1 MMKIQV
7 IHGPNLNLL
16 GRRETETYGTLTLRE
31 IEALLA
37 HLACELGCRVEFFQ
51 SNHEG
56 ELVDCIHSCQDRVD
70 GILINPAAFTHYS
83 YALRD
88 AITAVD
94 LPVVEVHMS
103 NIYQREAFRHQSVT
117 APVCCGQVSGFGES
131 SYLLGLRGL
140 AGIIRDGK
148 QQGFE
153 CRKGKGSER
162 A

>member
-1 MMKIQV
+1 MKIQV

-16 GRRETETYGTLTLRE
+16 GRRETDTYGILTLGE
-31 IEALLA
+31 IEALLTE
-37 HLACELGCRVEFFQ
+37 LACELECQVEFFQ

-88 AITAVD
+88 AITAVE

-103 NIYQREAFRHQSVT
+103 NIYQREEFRHKSVT
-117 APVCCGQVSGFGES
+117 APVCCGQVAGFGES

-140 AGIIRDGK
+140 VGIIRNH
-148 QQGFE
+148 QT
-153 CRKGKGSER
+153 
-162 A
+162 